1 MNVDEMQKLLD
12 EFDFLPKIVKQQTYL
27 ELCKYPK
34 RRFEEIC
41 SRLLEFYLA
50 PNKEHGFR
58 RLFLD
63 SLFEMLEI
71 KGIEYKENDIKTDIE
86 VPTPGGKRLDILVE
100 GKSFAIGIENKIEA
114 GVYNPFGEY
123 AKLLEKK
130 EKEGKTTTV
139 LMVLSL
145 QRLTEDEKE
154 KIKEKI
160 KEKVKKC
167 KFECYTY
174 EKYFGI
180 IKRNIGN
187 YMNQGN
193 LKYLAFI
200 MDFIQTLE
208 NKRGGNVMYDE
219 MKAFFKANA
228 KKLDELQTD
237 YQEYKDERWQE
248 IENQLWELKDEIAGL
263 NEHAG
268 KPSDEESWRI
278 PYDEN
283 VLIYSGHSGIQVRVD
298 IEEDAAICHI
308 FIVVPNNNEEAQKA
322 WDINNEKTMREYQNS
337 KVEPTDYGIRLTVA
351 RVPFREN
358 KDFGP
363 AVAKLY
369 EVYQFV
375 KTLTV

>member
-1 MNVDEMQKLLD
+1 MNIDEMRKLLD
-12 EFDFLPKIVKQQTYL
+12 EFDCLPKIVKQQTYL

-50 PNKEHGFR
+50 PNKEHGFH

-63 SLFEMLEI
+63 SLFEMLKI

-86 VPTPGGKRLDILVE
+86 VDAEGKRVDILIE
-100 GKSFAIGIENKIEA
+100 GKSFAIGIENKIYA
-114 GVYNPFGEY
+114 PLNNP
-123 AKLLEKK
+123 LEKYKKRVEEKGK
-130 EKEGKTTTV
+130 ENTF
-139 LMVLSL
+139 LIVLSL
-145 QRLTEDEKE
+145 RQLTEDE
-154 KIKEKI
+154 IVI
-160 KEKVKKC
+160 AKKYN
-167 KFECYTY
+167 FECYTY
-174 EKYFGI
+174 REYLGI

-200 MDFIQTLE
+200 MDFIETLE

-228 KKLDELQTD
+228 KKIDELQTD
-237 YQEYKDERWQE
+237 YQEYKDERWHE
-248 IENQLWELKDEIAGL
+248 IESQLWELQDEIAGL

-268 KPSDEESWRI
+268 KPSDEDSWRI

-298 IEEDAAICHI
+298 LEEDAAICHI

-322 WDINNEKTMREYQNS
+322 WDINNEKTMREYQNY

-351 RVPFREN
+351 RVPFRED
-358 KDFGP
+358 KDFDP